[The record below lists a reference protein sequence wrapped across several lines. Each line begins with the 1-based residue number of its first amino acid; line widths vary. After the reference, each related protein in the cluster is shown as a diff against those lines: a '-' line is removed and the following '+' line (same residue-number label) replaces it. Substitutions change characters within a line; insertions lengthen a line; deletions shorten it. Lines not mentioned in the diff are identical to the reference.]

1 MGAKYVLLRECIRR
15 PLIVLVGFNFPFWFL
30 SQWMFIDRPLLNL
43 DGLLLILAIPLGR
56 VLVTVLLVLLWLID
70 LTVVSSH
77 IFHFRSAI
85 DYLGA
90 VHFLELINLSGFIT
104 YQVFAVFL
112 LFLVCGILVVRQLV
126 GRVMGGGALLS
137 VIAIMILAIT
147 LDFIN
152 GSLGLRRGDVQ
163 LTSANI
169 SGSSLRLL
177 VLQANGKKKSQ
188 IRALPDSENMYLKYG
203 LNQWP

>member
-1 MGAKYVLLRECIRR
+1 
-15 PLIVLVGFNFPFWFL
+15 
-30 SQWMFIDRPLLNL
+30 
-43 DGLLLILAIPLGR
+43 
-56 VLVTVLLVLLWLID
+56 
-70 LTVVSSH
+70 
-77 IFHFRSAI
+77 
-85 DYLGA
+85 
-90 VHFLELINLSGFIT
+90 LELINLSGFIT

-163 LTSANI
+163 LTSVNI

-203 LNQWP
+203 LNQWPHVYPDRGVLFIIDESLGYVQNKKMREWLTAQLIDNDLRNRYLVEITSSPFNGATTDAELRQLC